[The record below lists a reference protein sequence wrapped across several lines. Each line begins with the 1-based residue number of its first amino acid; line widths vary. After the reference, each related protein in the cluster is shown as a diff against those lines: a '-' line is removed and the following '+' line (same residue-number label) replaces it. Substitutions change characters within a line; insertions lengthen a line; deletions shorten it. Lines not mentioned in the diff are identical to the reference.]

1 MPRVSCSALLAQYA
15 LARTMNVFVGLLLV
29 MILIAANGF
38 FVAVEFALVASDR
51 SKLEARAAEGKW
63 SAKIALAT
71 FSRLSFHLSGAQ
83 LGITIT
89 SLILG
94 FLIEPLVG
102 ELLDPL
108 VEPFFGTGS
117 GWTIA
122 LSIAIATV
130 MQTVLGE
137 LIPKNLAIAKPEAV
151 AQALAPA
158 ARVIHT
164 ILSPFIITFN
174 GAANWSVRRLGIEPK
189 EELSAVRSLEEIE
202 YLIRSSGETG
212 TIAPDAVDLLT
223 RSLRF
228 NDKDVADALT
238 PRVHVTGVPIGSTVG
253 DLVELTRAS
262 GHSRYPVYGDD
273 LDDVLGVVDIASVFS
288 LPGAGRESVPVRQ
301 IMREP
306 TVVPET
312 RDLNDIL
319 DDFNRVDTDL
329 LIVLDEHGGMA
340 GVLTLE
346 DVLEELAGDVDD
358 EYDAG
363 TRTTQPRLGVSVVA
377 GTLHADEVAE
387 ATGFEMPDGDYETIA
402 GFVLDVLG
410 RIPDEGDEFDHDGWQ
425 LEVVAMDSLRVAS
438 LQIVAP
444 DDLGADRSDTN
455 GGQQ

>member
-1 MPRVSCSALLAQYA
+1 MTVVL
-15 LARTMNVFVGLLLV
+15 GILLV
-29 MILIAANGF
+29 LFLIAANGF

-63 SAKIALAT
+63 AARSALAT
-71 FSRLSFHLSGAQ
+71 FKRLSFHLSGAQ

-89 SLILG
+89 SLVLG
-94 FLIEPLVG
+94 FLIEPLVST
-102 ELLDPL
+102 LLDPL
-108 VEPFFGTGS
+108 VEPVVGTGS

-137 LIPKNLAIAKPEAV
+137 LIPKNLAIARPEAV
-151 AQALAPA
+151 AQTLAPA
-158 ARVIHT
+158 AQVVHG

-174 GAANWSVRRLGIEPK
+174 GAANWTVRRLGIEPQ
-189 EELSAVRSLEEIE
+189 EELSSVRSLEEIE

-212 TIAPDAVDLLT
+212 TIAPDAVELLN

-238 PRVHVTGVPIGSTVG
+238 PRVHVIGLEVGATVG
-253 DLVELTRAS
+253 DLVELTRES
-262 GHSRYPVYGDD
+262 GHSRYPVFGDD
-273 LDDVLGVVDIASVFS
+273 LDDVRGVVDIAAVFS
-288 LPGAGRESVPVRQ
+288 LPEADRSSVRIER

-312 RDLNDIL
+312 RELNDIL
-319 DDFNRVDTDL
+319 GDFRRVETDM

-346 DVLEELAGDVDD
+346 DVLEEIAGEVDD
-358 EYDAG
+358 EYDAA
-363 TRTTQPRLGVSVVA
+363 TRTTTPRSGVSIVA
-377 GTLHADEVAE
+377 GTLHADEVLE
-387 ATGFEMPDGDYETIA
+387 ATGFEMPEGEYETIA

-410 RIPDEGDEFDHDGWQ
+410 RIPDEGESLDHGGWH
-425 LEVVAMDSLRVAS
+425 LAVVTMDRLRIAS
-438 LQIVAP
+438 VQIVAP
-444 DDLGADRSDTN
+444 EPIDQAMVGP
-455 GGQQ
+455 

>member
-1 MPRVSCSALLAQYA
+1 MK
-15 LARTMNVFVGLLLV
+15 VFLGILLV
-29 MILIAANGF
+29 LFLISANGF

-51 SKLEARAAEGKW
+51 SKLEARAAEGHW
-63 SAKIALAT
+63 SAKAALAT
-71 FSRLSFHLSGAQ
+71 FQRLSFHLSGAQ

-89 SLILG
+89 SLVLG

-102 ELLDPL
+102 ELLDP
-108 VEPFFGTGS
+108 VVAPFIGTGS
-117 GWTIA
+117 AWTIV

-130 MQTVLGE
+130 LQTVLGE
-137 LIPKNLAIAKPEAV
+137 LIPKNLAIARPEAV

-158 ARVIHT
+158 AQVIHG

-174 GAANWSVRRLGIEPK
+174 GAANWTVRRLGIEPQ
-189 EELSAVRSLEEIE
+189 EELSSVRSLEEIE

-212 TIAPDAVDLLT
+212 TIAPDAVELLT

-238 PRVHVTGVPIGSTVG
+238 PRVHVTGLPIDATVA
-253 DLVELTRAS
+253 DLVELTRET

-273 LDDVLGVVDIASVFS
+273 LDDVRGVVDIAAVFS
-288 LPGAGRESVPVRQ
+288 LTEVDRLSVPIER

-312 RDLNDIL
+312 RELNDIL
-319 DDFNRVDTDL
+319 DDFRRVETDM

-346 DVLEELAGDVDD
+346 DVLEEIAGDVDD
-358 EYDAG
+358 EYDAS
-363 TRTTQPRLGVSVVA
+363 TRTTSPRSGVSVVA
-377 GTLHADEVAE
+377 GTLHPDEVTE
-387 ATGFEMPDGDYETIA
+387 ATGFEMPDGEYETIA

-410 RIPDEGDEFDHDGWQ
+410 RIPDEGSSFDHQGWQ
-425 LEVVAMDSLRVAS
+425 LTVVAMDRLRIAS
-438 LQIVAP
+438 VQVVAP
-444 DDLGADRSDTN
+444 DDYVVEQRAADA
-455 GGQQ
+455 

>member
-1 MPRVSCSALLAQYA
+1 
-15 LARTMNVFVGLLLV
+15 MNVFVGILLV
-29 MILIAANGF
+29 LLLIAANGF
-38 FVAVEFALVASDR
+38 FVAVEFSLVASDR

-63 SAKIALAT
+63 AAKQALAI

-83 LGITIT
+83 LGITLT

-102 ELLDPL
+102 VLVEPL
-108 VEPFFGTGS
+108 VEPLVGTGS
-117 GWTIA
+117 GYTIA

-137 LIPKNLAIAKPEAV
+137 LIPKNLAIAKPEAI

-158 ARVIHT
+158 AQVVHT
-164 ILSPFIITFN
+164 VLSPFIIFFN
-174 GAANWSVRRLGIEPK
+174 GSANWTVRRLGIEPR

-212 TIAPDAVDLLT
+212 TIAPDAVDLLA

-228 NDKDVADALT
+228 NEKDVADALT
-238 PRVHVTGVPIGSTVG
+238 PRVHVTGIPIDATVA
-253 DLVELTRAS
+253 DLVELTRSS
-262 GHSRYPVYGDD
+262 GHSRFPVYGDD
-273 LDDVLGVVDIASVFS
+273 LDDVRGVVDIAAVFS
-288 LPGAGRESVPVRQ
+288 LSEPNRDAVPIQR

-312 RDLNDIL
+312 RELHDIL
-319 DDFNRVDTDL
+319 DDFNRVETDL
-329 LIVLDEHGGMA
+329 LLVLDEHGGMA

-358 EYDAG
+358 EYDAA
-363 TRTTQPRLGVSVVA
+363 TRTTRPRTGVSVVA
-377 GTLHADEVAE
+377 GTLHSDEVTE
-387 ATGFEMPDGDYETIA
+387 ATGFEMPEGDYETIA

-410 RIPDEGDEFDHDGWQ
+410 RIPDEGDHLEHEGWQ
-425 LEVVAMDSLRVAS
+425 VEVVAMDRLRIAS
-438 LQIVAP
+438 VQIIAP
-444 DDLGADRSDTN
+444 DEDGAADRSDET
-455 GGQQ
+455 QVSR

>member
-1 MPRVSCSALLAQYA
+1 
-15 LARTMNVFVGLLLV
+15 MNVFAGILLV
-29 MILIAANGF
+29 LLLIAANGF

-63 SAKIALAT
+63 AAKAALAT

-102 ELLDPL
+102 QLLEPL
-108 VEPFFGTGS
+108 VEPLVGTGS

-130 MQTVLGE
+130 LQTVLGE
-137 LIPKNLAIAKPEAV
+137 LIPKNLAIARPEVV

-158 ARVIHT
+158 AQVVHT

-174 GAANWSVRRLGIEPK
+174 GAANWTVRRLGIEPK

-238 PRVHVTGVPIGSTVG
+238 PRVHVVGLPLDASVG
-253 DLVELTRAS
+253 DLVELTRSS
-262 GHSRYPVYGDD
+262 GHSRYPVLGDD
-273 LDDVLGVVDIASVFS
+273 LDDVRGVVDISSVFS
-288 LPGAGRESVPVRQ
+288 LPERARESVPIQQ
-301 IMREP
+301 IMRDP

-312 RDLNDIL
+312 RDLHDIL
-319 DDFNRVDTDL
+319 DDFNRFETDL

-358 EYDAG
+358 EYDAA
-363 TRTTQPRLGVSVVA
+363 TRTTTPRSGVSIVA
-377 GTLHADEVAE
+377 GTLHADEVVD

-402 GFVLDVLG
+402 GFVLDALG
-410 RIPDEGDEFDHDGWQ
+410 RIPDEGDALEHDGWQ
-425 LEVVAMDSLRVAS
+425 LEVVAMDRLRVAS
-438 LQIVAP
+438 VQLVAP
-444 DDLGADRSDTN
+444 DHSLATGGAVESEAAR
-455 GGQQ
+455 

>member
-1 MPRVSCSALLAQYA
+1 
-15 LARTMNVFVGLLLV
+15 MNVFVGILLVLLL
-29 MILIAANGF
+29 ISANGF

-63 SAKIALAT
+63 AARAALAT

-89 SLILG
+89 SLVLG

-102 ELLDPL
+102 ELLEPL
-108 VEPFFGTGS
+108 VEPVVGTGS

-130 MQTVLGE
+130 AQTVLGE
-137 LIPKNLAIAKPEAV
+137 LIPKNLAIARPEGV

-158 ARVIHT
+158 AQVVHT
-164 ILSPFIITFN
+164 ILSPFIVTFN
-174 GAANWSVRRLGIEPK
+174 GAANWTVRRLGIEPR
-189 EELSAVRSLEEIE
+189 EELNAVRSLEEIE

-212 TIAPDAVDLLT
+212 TIAPDAVELLN

-238 PRVHVTGVPIGSTVG
+238 PRVHVTGLHVDGDVG
-253 DLVELTRAS
+253 DLVGLTRSS
-262 GHSRYPVYGDD
+262 GHSRYPVFGDD
-273 LDDVLGVVDIASVFS
+273 LDDVRGVVDIGSVFS
-288 LPGAGRESVPVRQ
+288 LPEEGRDSVPIRQ

-312 RDLNDIL
+312 RELHDIL
-319 DDFNRVDTDL
+319 DDFSRVETDL

-358 EYDAG
+358 EYDAA
-363 TRTTQPRLGVSVVA
+363 TRTTTARRGVSVVA
-377 GTLHADEVAE
+377 GTLHADEVVD

-402 GFVLDVLG
+402 GFVLDALG
-410 RIPDEGDEFDHDGWQ
+410 RIPDEGDGLEHDGWL
-425 LEVVAMDSLRVAS
+425 LEVVAMDRLRVAS
-438 LQIVAP
+438 VQLIAP
-444 DDLGADRSDTN
+444 AEPTAVDRTAEPEPAR
-455 GGQQ
+455 

>member
-1 MPRVSCSALLAQYA
+1 
-15 LARTMNVFVGLLLV
+15 MNVFLGMFFVLL
-29 MILIAANGF
+29 LIAANGF

-63 SAKIALAT
+63 AAKAALAT

-89 SLILG
+89 SLVLG

-102 ELLDPL
+102 EILEPF
-108 VEPFFGTGS
+108 VEPVVGTGS
-117 GWTIA
+117 AWTIA

-137 LIPKNLAIAKPEAV
+137 LIPKNLAIARPEGV

-158 ARVIHT
+158 AQVVHT
-164 ILSPFIITFN
+164 ILSPFIVTFN
-174 GAANWSVRRLGIEPK
+174 GAANWTVRRLGIEPR

-212 TIAPDAVDLLT
+212 AIAPDAVELLS

-238 PRVHVTGVPIGSTVG
+238 PRVHVMALPLDARVA
-253 DLVELTRAS
+253 DLVALTRES
-262 GHSRYPVYGDD
+262 GHSRFPVYGDD
-273 LDDVLGVVDIASVFS
+273 LDDVRGVVDIAAVFALRSPDRDSV
-288 LPGAGRESVPVRQ
+288 LVAE

-319 DDFNRVDTDL
+319 DDFSRLETDL

-340 GVLTLE
+340 GILTLE

-358 EYDAG
+358 EYDDAP
-363 TRTTQPRLGVSVVA
+363 RTTTARSDVSVVA

-387 ATGFEMPDGDYETIA
+387 ATGFEMPDGEYETIA
-402 GFVLDVLG
+402 GFVLDALG
-410 RIPDEGDEFDHDGWQ
+410 RIPDEGASFDHEGWQ
-425 LEVVAMDSLRVAS
+425 IEVVAMDRLRVAS
-438 LQIVAP
+438 VQIVAP
-444 DDLGADRSDTN
+444 DDAGASLTVGDGERVSS
-455 GGQQ
+455 

>member
-1 MPRVSCSALLAQYA
+1 
-15 LARTMNVFVGLLLV
+15 MNVYLGILLVLLL
-29 MILIAANGF
+29 IAGNGF

-51 SKLEARAAEGKW
+51 SKLEARAAEGSW
-63 SAKIALAT
+63 AARAALAT

-89 SLILG
+89 SLVLG

-102 ELLDPL
+102 EILEPFVEPL
-108 VEPFFGTGS
+108 VGTGS

-137 LIPKNLAIAKPEAV
+137 LIPKNLAIARPEAV

-158 ARVIHT
+158 AKVVHAV
-164 ILSPFIITFN
+164 LSPFIVTFN
-174 GAANWSVRRLGIEPK
+174 GAANWTVRRLGIEPR

-202 YLIRSSGETG
+202 YLIRSSAETG

-238 PRVHVTGVPIGSTVG
+238 PRVHVTGLSIDATVG
-253 DLVELTRAS
+253 DLVELTRSS
-262 GHSRYPVYGDD
+262 GHSRYPVYGED
-273 LDDVLGVVDIASVFS
+273 LDDVRGVVDIASVFS
-288 LPGAGRESVPVRQ
+288 LGDGDRSALPIRR

-312 RDLNDIL
+312 RELNDIL
-319 DDFNRVDTDL
+319 DDFNQVETDL

-346 DVLEELAGDVDD
+346 DVLEELAGDVVD
-358 EYDAG
+358 EYDAEA
-363 TRTTQPRLGVSVVA
+363 RTTTARSDVSVVA
-377 GTLHADEVAE
+377 GTLHADEVADR
-387 ATGFEMPDGDYETIA
+387 TGFEMPDGDYETIA
-402 GFVLDVLG
+402 GFVLDALG
-410 RIPDEGDEFDHDGWQ
+410 RIPDEGASFAHHGWQ
-425 LEVVAMDSLRVAS
+425 LEVVAMDRLRVAS
-438 LQIVAP
+438 VQIISP
-444 DDLGADRSDTN
+444 NDHGDE
-455 GGQQ
+455 Q

>member
-1 MPRVSCSALLAQYA
+1 
-15 LARTMNVFVGLLLV
+15 MNVYLGILLV
-29 MILIAANGF
+29 LFLISANGF
-38 FVAVEFALVASDR
+38 FVAVEFALIASDR

-63 SAKIALAT
+63 SAKVALAT
-71 FSRLSFHLSGAQ
+71 YKRLSFHLSGAQ

-102 ELLDPL
+102 ELLDPV
-108 VEPFFGTGS
+108 VEPFIGTGS

-137 LIPKNLAIAKPEAV
+137 LIPKNLAIARPEAV
-151 AQALAPA
+151 AQALSPA
-158 ARVIHT
+158 AQVVHG
-164 ILSPFIITFN
+164 ILKPFIVTFN
-174 GAANWSVRRLGIEPK
+174 GAANWTVRQLGIEPQ
-189 EELSAVRSLEEIE
+189 EELTSVRSLEEIE

-212 TIAPDAVDLLT
+212 TIAPDAVDLLN

-238 PRVHVTGVPIGSTVG
+238 PRVHVTGLPIGATVG
-253 DLVELTRAS
+253 DLVELTRES
-262 GHSRYPVYGDD
+262 GHSRYPVFGDD
-273 LDDVLGVVDIASVFS
+273 LDDVRGVVDIAAVFS
-288 LPGAGRESVPVRQ
+288 LPEMNRALVPIER

-312 RDLNDIL
+312 RELNDIL
-319 DDFNRVDTDL
+319 EDFRRVETDM

-346 DVLEELAGDVDD
+346 DVLEEIAGDVDD
-358 EYDAG
+358 EYDAA
-363 TRTTQPRLGVSVVA
+363 TRTTTPRTGVSVVA
-377 GTLHADEVAE
+377 GTFHPDEVAE
-387 ATGFEMPDGDYETIA
+387 ATGFEMPDGEYETIA

-410 RIPDEGDEFDHDGWQ
+410 RIPDEGTSFDHDGWQ
-425 LEVVAMDSLRVAS
+425 FTVVTMDRLRIAS
-438 LQIVAP
+438 VQVVAP
-444 DDLGADRSDTN
+444 DDHITGQSGVGA
-455 GGQQ
+455 